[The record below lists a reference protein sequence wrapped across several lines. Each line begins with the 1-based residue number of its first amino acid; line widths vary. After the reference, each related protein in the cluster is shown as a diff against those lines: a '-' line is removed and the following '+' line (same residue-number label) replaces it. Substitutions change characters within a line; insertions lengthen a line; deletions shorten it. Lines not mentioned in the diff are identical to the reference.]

1 MLRSRSKTC
10 IVAPTLL
17 YFGIIAT
24 LFVFSPLTESK
35 PWNSGGSSEWSSEET
50 NKPLPPI
57 SPLPHDGLTTEA
69 VPCVVSIN
77 RGVYFNNCTSNQPSV
92 VTIGG

>member
-50 NKPLPPI
+50 NKPLP
-57 SPLPHDGLTTEA
+57 HDGLTTEA

-92 VTIGG
+92 LTIKN